1 MLIGGWEGC
10 VMGGRNSAASINRYK
25 QKAYDRI
32 GLEVPKGQ
40 KEVIQEIASL
50 HGMSVNQYIR
60 IAISEKMA
68 RDGDTSDRKAE

>member
-1 MLIGGWEGC
+1 
-10 VMGGRNSAASINRYK
+10 MGGRNSAASINRYK

-40 KEVIQEIASL
+40 KEVIQKAANI

-60 IAISEKMA
+60 TAIAEKME
-68 RDGDTSDRKAE
+68 RDGDTVLQEN

>member
-1 MLIGGWEGC
+1 
-10 VMGGRNSAASINRYK
+10 MGGRNSAASINRYK

-40 KEVIQEIASL
+40 KEVIQGVANL

-60 IAISEKMA
+60 VAIAEKME
-68 RDGDTSDRKAE
+68 RDGDTGATTAE